1 MALEVDIRGMF
12 NKLLS
17 RISQD
22 IAIDLGTATSLV
34 YVRGRGI
41 VIQEP
46 SVVAINQKTGQV
58 LAIGEEAKKMVG
70 RTPAHIIATRP
81 LVSGVISDFEVTE
94 QMLRYFIDKVDR
106 KRFILNPRPRVIVG
120 IPCGVTEVEKKAVR
134 DATESAGARKV
145 FLIEEPMAAAIG
157 ARLDIQEAGGN
168 FIVDIG
174 GGTTEVAV
182 ISLGGIVMAKSL
194 RIAGDK
200 LNEDI
205 IHFAQNEYKLL
216 IGERTAEEIK
226 IGIGSACALKNS
238 KSSNT
243 RASARGGDERNSST
257 TRASARGGDERNS
270 STTRAQSKRTSSSF
284 PPSLPSEARSARG
297 GFAELRSSLALRS
310 AWADEVPASS
320 THTLNKNGNPKREM
334 PMRGRNLVTGL
345 PEEITVTEEEIR
357 KAMEKSVRL
366 IIEEIK
372 STIEETPPELLADI
386 MSRGIQ
392 MAGGGSLLRG
402 IDFLVAKE
410 TKIPTK
416 IIEDPMTA
424 VVRGAGMVLENL
436 DELSDILVETEYLEP
451 PK

>member
-1 MALEVDIRGMF
+1 MF

-134 DATESAGARKV
+134 DATENAGARKV

-157 ARLDIQEAGGN
+157 ARLEIQEAGGN

-182 ISLGGIVMAKSL
+182 ISLGGIVIAKSL

-226 IGIGSACALKNS
+226 IGIGSACVLKNS
-238 KSSNT
+238 K
-243 RASARGGDERNSST
+243 SST

-284 PPSLPSEARSARG
+284 PPSLPLEARSARG
-297 GFAELRSSLALRS
+297 G
-310 AWADEVPASS
+310 DERNSS
-320 THTLNKNGNPKREM
+320 TTQEQRRVENNGYSLSKNGNPKREM

-345 PEEITVTEEEIR
+345 PEEITVNEEEIR

-402 IDFLVAKE
+402 IDFLIAKE
-410 TKIPTK
+410 TKIPVK

-436 DELSDILVETEYLEP
+436 DELNDILVETEYLEA